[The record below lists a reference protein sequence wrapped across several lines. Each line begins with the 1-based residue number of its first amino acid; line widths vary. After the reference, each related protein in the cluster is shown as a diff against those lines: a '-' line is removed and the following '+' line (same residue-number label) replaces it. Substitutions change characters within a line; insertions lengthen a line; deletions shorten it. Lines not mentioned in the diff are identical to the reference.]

1 MLALVGSRVCYRTVG
16 SGVFHC
22 ERCGGDRP
30 YRHRSGRRWA
40 NLFGI
45 PLARLDGTVE
55 HLRCAVC
62 GTCYRVGL
70 LAVPTIEQM
79 LIALLVGTKA
89 AVLAML
95 RAGGAGSPAARRR
108 AVQMIRAAGAPDYHD
123 GRLLAALAS
132 PGVPGGPRAA
142 ASPGDPEVP
151 GDPGNPGNPGDAEV
165 QAVGPGT
172 ASAPG
177 MLGPEQAG
185 AADDDPR
192 AARDDSGAAR
202 DEPAVGRDDS
212 GVARDEPAVGRDDSG
227 VGLRPAVEAFAI
239 QLEIPARE
247 WFLAKIVEVGVADG
261 PLSPAEREVAGMV
274 ARYLGMT
281 AAHGRDVIML
291 AEEAAQAG

>member
-1 MLALVGSRVCYRTVG
+1 MLALVGSRVCYRTIG

-40 NLFGI
+40 RLFGHR
-45 PLARLDGTVE
+45 LARLGGTRE

-62 GTCYRVGL
+62 RTCYRVEL

-79 LIALLVGTKA
+79 LVALLAGTKA

-95 RAGGAGSPAARRR
+95 RAGGAANPAARRR

-123 GRLLAALAS
+123 GRLLAALAGGGAPGGAGAPGGS
-132 PGVPGGPRAA
+132 AAPGVPGMPGP
-142 ASPGDPEVP
+142 G
-151 GDPGNPGNPGDAEV
+151 
-165 QAVGPGT
+165 QAV
-172 ASAPG
+172 
-177 MLGPEQAG
+177 AG
-185 AADDDPR
+185 AD
-192 AARDDSGAAR
+192 GL
-202 DEPAVGRDDS
+202 E
-212 GVARDEPAVGRDDSG
+212 

-239 QLEIPARE
+239 QLEVAARE
-247 WFLAKIVEVGVADG
+247 WFLAKIVEVGLADG
-261 PLSPAEREVAGMV
+261 PLSTAEREVAGTV